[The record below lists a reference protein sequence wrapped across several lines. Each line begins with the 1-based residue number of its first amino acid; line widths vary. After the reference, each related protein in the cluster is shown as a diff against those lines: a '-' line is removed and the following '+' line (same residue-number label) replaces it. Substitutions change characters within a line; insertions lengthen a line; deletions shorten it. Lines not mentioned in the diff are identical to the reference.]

1 MVVDVAAIET
11 NIVRFKVT
19 SLPAAEFAERLF
31 ARGLRVLPAGAD
43 GIRAIP
49 YLNIS
54 REQILEAVEIVRSV
68 LSRDDVEQDVVQ
80 KVQPLAL

>member
-1 MVVDVAAIET
+1 VDVAAIET
-11 NIVRFKVT
+11 NMVRFKVT
-19 SLPAAEFAERLF
+19 SLPAAELVEQLF

-54 REQILEAVEIVRSV
+54 KPQILEAVGIIRSV
-68 LSRDDVEQDVVQ
+68 LTQ
-80 KVQPLAL
+80 